1 MKEKKELVYI
11 LKNAMVMTTFRQV
24 IRLRHM
30 KEKHEKSIEKYVAL
44 RDSYAERERKL
55 MESFKEVTGHDIDDI
70 AGVRKD
76 EKGKDCFFLKTN
88 QYINENEN

>member
-1 MKEKKELVYI
+1 
-11 LKNAMVMTTFRQV
+11 MVMTTFRKV
-24 IRLRHM
+24 ISLRHM
-30 KEKHEKSIEKYVAL
+30 KEKHGKSIEKYVAL

-55 MESFKEVTGHDIDDI
+55 MESFKEVTGYDIDDI

-76 EKGKDCFFLKTN
+76 EKGKDRFFLKTN